1 VINFHA
7 NQIYLHLVV
16 VLKKANEIS
25 DSNNNF
31 ENTSVTAVNSKG
43 ALDTFHHSYQCSQVR
58 YWWALSGRSWLSE
71 FRPLSQLSHKMGG
84 KFRLNN
90 WPNIMW
96 SLWCSIT
103 LMLAPCEYCSGNQT
117 SHNKCYAYL
126 TTIAWCYTICVRPS
140 WHTILLWPLLASAPH
155 SHNTTTIL
163 YMTAYHSLL
172 WSCSLATNASDTTG
186 KD

>member
-1 VINFHA
+1 MR
-7 NQIYLHLVV
+7 YLTVTTT
-16 VLKKANEIS
+16 LKIHQLLLW
-25 DSNNNF
+25 
-31 ENTSVTAVNSKG
+31 TAR
-43 ALDTFHHSYQCSQVR
+43 ALWILSTIPTIKCSQVR

-155 SHNTTTIL
+155 SHNATTIL

-172 WSCSLATNASDTTG
+172 RSCSLASSY
-186 KD
+186 